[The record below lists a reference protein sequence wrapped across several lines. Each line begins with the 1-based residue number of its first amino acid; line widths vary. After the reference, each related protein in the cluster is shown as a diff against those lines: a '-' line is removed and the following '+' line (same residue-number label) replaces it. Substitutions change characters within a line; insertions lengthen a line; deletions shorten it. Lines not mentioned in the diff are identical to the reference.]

1 MLGSPHLV
9 SLRNL
14 HLHVSDLG
22 DEGCKD
28 ILESGILKR
37 LKVLDLRYGCVHDE
51 GAGTLADCPDIRNLE
66 RLCLANNELTE
77 TGEEVLHGL
86 DIPVVCNSQYDV
98 GSDEYL
104 YMGDME

>member
-1 MLGSPHLV
+1 LLGSPHLV

-51 GAGTLADCPDIRNLE
+51 GAGTLAACPDVRNLE
-66 RLCLANNELTE
+66 RVCLANNELTE
-77 TGEEVLHGL
+77 VRKVVLQRLG
-86 DIPVVCNSQYDV
+86 IPVVCDSQYDV
-98 GSDEYL
+98 GSDAYL
-104 YMGDME
+104 FMGDME